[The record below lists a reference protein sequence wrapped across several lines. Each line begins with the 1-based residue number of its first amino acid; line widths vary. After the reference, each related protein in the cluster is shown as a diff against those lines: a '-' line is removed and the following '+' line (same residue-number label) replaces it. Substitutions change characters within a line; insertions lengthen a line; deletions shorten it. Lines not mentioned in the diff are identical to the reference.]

1 MFIIRQ
7 VNSNFLYESC
17 SGISGVIDLTWGG
30 WIKGKRAA
38 IEMGLPYIRVQGAE
52 NHPFVQAAD
61 DFLESQVSYAKVKPT
76 FFDIYFKFHRII
88 CLKESIKPTWA
99 QH

>member
-1 MFIIRQ
+1 M
-7 VNSNFLYESC
+7 
-17 SGISGVIDLTWGG
+17 IDLTWGG

-61 DFLESQVSYAKVKPT
+61 DFLESQVSCAKAT
-76 FFDIYFKFHRII
+76 ACFSNRILLKFSLCKII
-88 CLKESIKPTWA
+88 
-99 QH
+99 

>member
-1 MFIIRQ
+1 M
-7 VNSNFLYESC
+7 
-17 SGISGVIDLTWGG
+17 IDLTWGG

-61 DFLESQVSYAKVKPT
+61 DFLESQVICAKSIANFSNSITPVFIMQNRIT
-76 FFDIYFKFHRII
+76 LIFFLI
-88 CLKESIKPTWA
+88 
-99 QH
+99 

>member
-1 MFIIRQ
+1 M
-7 VNSNFLYESC
+7 
-17 SGISGVIDLTWGG
+17 IDLTWGG

-61 DFLESQVSYAKVKPT
+61 DFLESQVSYAKS
-76 FFDIYFKFHRII
+76 ISNSLNRILQNNFHYAKLFNIN
-88 CLKESIKPTWA
+88 LF
-99 QH
+99 HFMN

>member
-1 MFIIRQ
+1 M
-7 VNSNFLYESC
+7 
-17 SGISGVIDLTWGG
+17 TWGG

-61 DFLESQVSYAKVKPT
+61 DFLESQVSCTKSIAN
-76 FFDIYFKFHRII
+76 FSNRI
-88 CLKESIKPTWA
+88 
-99 QH
+99 

>member
-1 MFIIRQ
+1 M
-7 VNSNFLYESC
+7 
-17 SGISGVIDLTWGG
+17 IDLTWGG

-61 DFLESQVSYAKVKPT
+61 DFLESQVSFAKS
-76 FFDIYFKFHRII
+76 IAKFSNRI
-88 CLKESIKPTWA
+88 LIK
-99 QH
+99 

>member
-1 MFIIRQ
+1 M
-7 VNSNFLYESC
+7 
-17 SGISGVIDLTWGG
+17 IDLTWGG

-61 DFLESQVSYAKVKPT
+61 DFLESQVICAKSIPNFSNSILQMFIMQNRIT
-76 FFDIYFKFHRII
+76 LIFFLI
-88 CLKESIKPTWA
+88 
-99 QH
+99 

>member
-1 MFIIRQ
+1 M
-7 VNSNFLYESC
+7 
-17 SGISGVIDLTWGG
+17 IDLTWGG

-61 DFLESQVSYAKVKPT
+61 DFLESQVSYAKSIAN
-76 FFDIYFKFHRII
+76 FLNRILQNLLI
-88 CLKESIKPTWA
+88 FIMQNCK
-99 QH
+99 H

>member
-1 MFIIRQ
+1 M
-7 VNSNFLYESC
+7 
-17 SGISGVIDLTWGG
+17 IDLTWGG

-61 DFLESQVSYAKVKPT
+61 DFLESQVDVS
-76 FFDIYFKFHRII
+76 I
-88 CLKESIKPTWA
+88 CYRKKHPLVLNYPIS
-99 QH
+99 QGM

>member
-1 MFIIRQ
+1 M
-7 VNSNFLYESC
+7 
-17 SGISGVIDLTWGG
+17 IDLTWGG

-61 DFLESQVSYAKVKPT
+61 DFLESQVSCAKSIAIFQIVFCKIILIMQNLIT
-76 FFDIYFKFHRII
+76 LIFFF
-88 CLKESIKPTWA
+88 S
-99 QH
+99 

>member
-1 MFIIRQ
+1 M
-7 VNSNFLYESC
+7 
-17 SGISGVIDLTWGG
+17 IDLTWGG

-61 DFLESQVSYAKVKPT
+61 DFLESQVICAKSIANFSNSILFIMQNRIT
-76 FFDIYFKFHRII
+76 LIFFLI
-88 CLKESIKPTWA
+88 
-99 QH
+99 

>member
-1 MFIIRQ
+1 M
-7 VNSNFLYESC
+7 
-17 SGISGVIDLTWGG
+17 TWGG

-61 DFLESQVSYAKVKPT
+61 DFLESQVSYAKAT
-76 FFDIYFKFHRII
+76 ACFSNRI
-88 CLKESIKPTWA
+88 
-99 QH
+99 

>member
-1 MFIIRQ
+1 MHNI
-7 VNSNFLYESC
+7 NFFLVFD

-61 DFLESQVSYAKVKPT
+61 DFLESQVGFLNVTKKALP
-76 FFDIYFKFHRII
+76 FEI
-88 CLKESIKPTWA
+88 
-99 QH
+99 

>member
-1 MFIIRQ
+1 M
-7 VNSNFLYESC
+7 
-17 SGISGVIDLTWGG
+17 IDLTWGG

-61 DFLESQVSYAKVKPT
+61 DFLESQVDVSICYRKKHPLV
-76 FFDIYFKFHRII
+76 II
-88 CLKESIKPTWA
+88 KYLKECKLIFSFFA
-99 QH
+99 F

>member
-1 MFIIRQ
+1 M
-7 VNSNFLYESC
+7 
-17 SGISGVIDLTWGG
+17 IDLTWGG

-61 DFLESQVSYAKVKPT
+61 DFLESQVSCAKSLVNFSNRICPNFHYAKLYNINP
-76 FFDIYFKFHRII
+76 FPFMN
-88 CLKESIKPTWA
+88 
-99 QH
+99 

>member
-1 MFIIRQ
+1 M
-7 VNSNFLYESC
+7 
-17 SGISGVIDLTWGG
+17 IDLTWGG

-61 DFLESQVSYAKVKPT
+61 DFLESQVSYAKAT
-76 FFDIYFKFHRII
+76 ACFSNRI
-88 CLKESIKPTWA
+88 LLTL
-99 QH
+99 

>member
-1 MFIIRQ
+1 MK
-7 VNSNFLYESC
+7 

-61 DFLESQVSYAKVKPT
+61 DFLESQVDVSICCRKNHPL
-76 FFDIYFKFHRII
+76 FFQNISRGM
-88 CLKESIKPTWA
+88 
-99 QH
+99 